1 MKKIIPSLLALGL
14 VCPLFAS
21 ATEAQS
27 FHRVESG
34 ETLWSISE
42 SYDVSLSELV
52 EENDLFKQF
61 TIQVG
66 QELAIPSSSQ
76 HTSAHSAGE
85 VVQGT
90 DSSLSEFEQEVI
102 RLTNEER
109 ESRDLEPL
117 DIAEDVSEVARVK
130 SEDMRDDN
138 YFSHTSP
145 TYGSPFDMLRSF
157 DISYRSAGENIAAGQ
172 ATPEQVVN
180 SWMNS
185 PGHRANILNSGYT
198 HIGIGYAEG
207 GSYRHYWTQMFIS
220 R

>member
-14 VCPLFAS
+14 VLPLFGS
-21 ATEAQS
+21 VTEAQS
-27 FHRVESG
+27 VHSVESG
-34 ETLWSISE
+34 DTLWSISQ
-42 SYDVSLSELV
+42 SYEVSLSELI
-52 EENDLFKQF
+52 EENDLFKPF
-61 TIQVG
+61 TIQTG
-66 QELAIPSSSQ
+66 QELSIPTSSPEL
-76 HTSAHSAGE
+76 TSNE
-85 VVQGT
+85 VKQEA

-109 ESRDLEPL
+109 ESRGLDSF

-130 SEDMRDDN
+130 SEDMRDDD

-185 PGHRANILNSGYT
+185 PGHRANILNSDFT
-198 HIGIGYAEG
+198 HIGVGYAEG

-220 R
+220 Q

>member
-1 MKKIIPSLLALGL
+1 MMKKIIPSLLALGL
-14 VCPLFAS
+14 VLPLFGS
-21 ATEAQS
+21 VTEAQS
-27 FHRVESG
+27 VHSVESG
-34 ETLWSISE
+34 DTLWSISQ
-42 SYDVSLSELV
+42 SYEVSLSELV
-52 EENDLFKQF
+52 EENDLFKPF
-61 TIQVG
+61 TIQTG
-66 QELAIPSSSQ
+66 QELSIPTSSPEL
-76 HTSAHSAGE
+76 TSNQVKQE
-85 VVQGT
+85 T

-109 ESRDLEPL
+109 ESRGLDSF

-130 SEDMRDDN
+130 SEDMRDDD

-185 PGHRANILNSGYT
+185 PGHRANILNSDFT
-198 HIGIGYAEG
+198 HIGVGYAEG

-220 R
+220 Q